1 MADKADWCDT
11 NVRHFIDI
19 CKGEIEAGNRP
30 LGLFTRT
37 AWKNMVTKY
46 EKKNW
51 TEANKETIEE

>member
-19 CKGEIEAGNRP
+19 CKGETEARNRP

-37 AWKNMVTKY
+37 AWKNLVTKY
-46 EKKNW
+46 EDK
-51 TEANKETIEE
+51 TG